1 MATNN
6 YVPASQKKEYQSV
19 SSFVPQQPI
28 DLGAV
33 FGDSPAPARGGYSH
47 SPYERGLE
55 FAIKYAPLFVIELIL
70 SIGIAW
76 RAGWDVPM
84 WLCLFGLMA
93 FVGYWMLG
101 FMENIFEPTSGHV
114 VRYFFSWLVA
124 RQYIQSNERLAVQ
137 SNQLEYM
144 RQFNAW
150 QEQRRLEMQAEN
162 QIQRHS
168 APQSQLNR
176 LTSYKELPEWKPSA
190 DDPYP
195 VDVISV
201 ENTQVMENA
210 YSVLLDFVMRLYRD
224 EGLIKANGILK
235 KGVIA
240 PWTDRGVMPDG
251 NETPAPVKRRLLDM
265 INQTVPA
272 LFKLNQDSKMW
283 QLNIEDYPAVDDALS
298 ILDDVCERK
307 L

>member
-1 MATNN
+1 MAIKNFT
-6 YVPASQKKEYQSV
+6 PATPSKEYQS
-19 SSFVPQQPI
+19 SYVPQQPI

-33 FGDSPAPARGGYSH
+33 FGDNTPAKGNAYH

-55 FAIKYAPLFVIELIL
+55 FAIKYAPLFVIEFIL

-76 RAGWDVPM
+76 RAGFGADM
-84 WLCLFGLMA
+84 WLCLFGIMA

-101 FMENIFEPTSGHV
+101 FMENVFEPTSGHV

-124 RQYIQSNERLAVQ
+124 RQYIDSNERLATQ
-137 SNQLEYM
+137 ANQLEYM

-176 LTSYKELPEWKPSA
+176 LTNYKDLSDWRPSD

-195 VDVISV
+195 VDVLQEV
-201 ENTQVMENA
+201 EVQASENA
-210 YSVLLDFVMRLYRD
+210 YAVMLDFVMRLYQD
-224 EGLIKANGILK
+224 DGLVKANGILK

-240 PWTDRGVMPDG
+240 PWTERGVMPDG
-251 NETPAPVKRRLLDM
+251 TETPAPVKRRLQDM
-265 INQTVPA
+265 IKQTTPP
-272 LFKLNQDSKMW
+272 LFMLNSDNRLW
-283 QLNIEDYPAVDDALS
+283 QLNIESYPTVDSAME
-298 ILDDVCERK
+298 ILDGVCERK